1 MIECTS
7 KNGVKVY
14 VTRTYDVE
22 PNIGGFYC
30 QVYLDDD
37 CNYEVD
43 NFTISKEVVDL
54 DLDELFIVKHMRDTV
69 LEVDIPHDIKVRN
82 RGLDNYALLATLR
95 DLIEENPDLR
105 FGQILL
111 NWKFVNWN
119 SCGAG
124 ITIHDPFHEEPSD
137 TLKRVKEVIAEMYNN

>member
-1 MIECTS
+1 MLECVS
-7 KNGVKVY
+7 KNGVRVY

-43 NFTISKEVVDL
+43 NFTIPKEVVDL
-54 DLDELFIVKHMRDTV
+54 DLDGLFIVRHTRDTV
-69 LEVDIPHDIKVRN
+69 LNVDTPYKLKINN
-82 RGLDNYALLATLR
+82 RARDNKAILDVLR
-95 DLIEENPDLR
+95 DLIESNPDLR
-105 FGQILL
+105 FGQILF

-124 ITIHDPFHEEPSD
+124 VTIHDPFYEEPAD
-137 TLKRVKEVIAEMYNN
+137 TLKRVKEVISEMYNN

>member
-1 MIECTS
+1 MLECVS
-7 KNGVKVY
+7 KNGVRVY

-43 NFTISKEVVDL
+43 NFTIPKEVVGL
-54 DLDELFIVKHMRDTV
+54 DLDELFIVKHIRDTV
-69 LEVDIPHDIKVRN
+69 LEVSIPHDIKARN

-95 DLIEENPDLR
+95 DIIETNPDLR
-105 FGQILL
+105 FGQILF

-124 ITIHDPFHEEPSD
+124 VTIHDPFYEEPAD
-137 TLKRVKEVIAEMYNN
+137 TLKRVKEVIS